1 MLPSLFAISTV
12 KSGTNG
18 ARLKL
23 WRGSKAVMHRI
34 ANPISAVR
42 LRAAPPPLPEHPMNA
57 DELSAEYDR
66 LRAELKR
73 LLEAPVRDMAAVQ
86 KVVDRLDDV
95 HMRFK
100 AAHGLHG
107 NNPNE

>member
-1 MLPSLFAISTV
+1 
-12 KSGTNG
+12 
-18 ARLKL
+18 
-23 WRGSKAVMHRI
+23 
-34 ANPISAVR
+34 
-42 LRAAPPPLPEHPMNA
+42 MNA

-73 LLEAPVRDMAAVQ
+73 LLEAPVKYMAAVQ
-86 KVVDRLDDV
+86 DVVDRLDDV

-100 AAHGLHG
+100 AAHGLRG

>member
-1 MLPSLFAISTV
+1 
-12 KSGTNG
+12 
-18 ARLKL
+18 
-23 WRGSKAVMHRI
+23 
-34 ANPISAVR
+34 
-42 LRAAPPPLPEHPMNA
+42 MNA

>member
-1 MLPSLFAISTV
+1 
-12 KSGTNG
+12 
-18 ARLKL
+18 
-23 WRGSKAVMHRI
+23 
-34 ANPISAVR
+34 
-42 LRAAPPPLPEHPMNA
+42 MNA

-100 AAHGLHG
+100 AAQGLHG
-107 NNPNE
+107 NNRTSDVRAVLRVEGSGR